1 MHKKLI
7 YVLGGVY
14 TAAILAFT
22 VFVMLDAFV
31 IERAYVAVHDTLP
44 AQASSVKVESTV
56 NDAKNDEGQADTD
69 QTQGESSE
77 EDGESSDR
85 SYHRRHGFGGFGG
98 SGGNHGSSSS
108 SSDRTE
114 EEINSATTSDEE
126 TTEVNGSVTLTTM
139 RYLNTDIYVVDIY
152 CSGTDLM
159 SALANDVYGKNVTQ
173 TTSAMASAKGAT
185 VAING
190 DYYGARNEGYVVRNG
205 TLYRSTSAGS
215 SQEDLV
221 IYADGTMEVIREGDV
236 TAQELVDKGAW
247 QVYSFGPGLVVDGAV
262 SVSLTDEVDR
272 ATSSNPRTAIGQVG
286 EGHYV
291 FVVADGR
298 TSASEG
304 LSLYELAT
312 FMTSQLGVQTAYN
325 LDGGGSSTLYL
336 NGSVINNPSG
346 GGVGSSSGERKVSD
360 IVYVSF

>member
-1 MHKKLI
+1 MRKNRI
-7 YVLGGVY
+7 AYVLGGVY
-14 TAAILAFT
+14 AAALLLFT

-31 IERAYVAVHDTLP
+31 IERAYVAVHDTIP
-44 AQASSVKVESTV
+44 AQASTSQKTESTKDNPV
-56 NDAKNDEGQADTD
+56 N
-69 QTQGESSE
+69 GESEGTSAE
-77 EDGESSDR
+77 ADATSGEDSGSS
-85 SYHRRHGFGGFGG
+85 SSRRHHRHRSGG
-98 SGGNHGSSSS
+98 SSSSS
-108 SSDRTE
+108 SSDRSV
-114 EEINSATTSDEE
+114 EEINAATTSDEE
-126 TTEVNGSVTLTTM
+126 TTEVNGSVTLSTM
-139 RYLNTDIYVVDIY
+139 RYLDTTVYVVDIY
-152 CSGTDLM
+152 CDGTDLM

-173 TTSAMASAKGAT
+173 TTSSMAASKGAT

-221 IYADGTMEVIREGDV
+221 IYADGTFEIVREGDV
-236 TAQELVDKGAW
+236 TAQELVDAGAW

-262 SVSLTDEVDR
+262 NVSLTDEVDR

-298 TSASEG
+298 TSESAG

-312 FMTSQLGVQTAYN
+312 FMVKQLGVRCAYN

-336 NGSVINNPSG
+336 DGSVINNPSG

-360 IVYVSF
+360 IVYVSL

>member
-1 MHKKLI
+1 MRKNRI
-7 YVLGGVY
+7 AYVLGGVY
-14 TAAILAFT
+14 AAALLMFT

-31 IERAYVAVHDTLP
+31 IERAYVAVHDTIP
-44 AQASSVKVESTV
+44 AQASTDHTTESTKD
-56 NDAKNDEGQADTD
+56 NPANSESGGASAETEA
-69 QTQGESSE
+69 TSGEESSA
-77 EDGESSDR
+77 SS
-85 SYHRRHGFGGFGG
+85 SHRHHRHSFGGSSGFGG
-98 SGGNHGSSSS
+98 SSS
-108 SSDRTE
+108 SSDRSA
-114 EEINSATTSDEE
+114 EEIDAATTSDEE
-126 TTEVNGSVTLTTM
+126 TTEVNGSVTLSTM
-139 RYLNTDIYVVDIY
+139 RYLDTTVYVVDIY
-152 CSGTDLM
+152 CDGTDLM

-173 TTSAMASAKGAT
+173 TTSSMAASKGAT

-221 IYADGTMEVIREGDV
+221 VYADGTMEIVREGDV
-236 TAQELVDKGAW
+236 TAQELVDAGAW

-298 TSASEG
+298 TSESAG

-312 FMTSQLGVQTAYN
+312 FMVKELGVRCAYN

-336 NGSVINNPSG
+336 DGSVINNPSG

-360 IVYVSF
+360 IVYVSL

>member
-1 MHKKLI
+1 MRKGKI
-7 YVLGGVY
+7 VYVLGGIY
-14 TAAILAFT
+14 AAALLAFT
-22 VFVMLDAFV
+22 GFVMLDAFV
-31 IERAYVAVHDTLP
+31 IERTFVVAHDTIP
-44 AQASSVKVESTV
+44 IQASTNNEAAEEQTTASP
-56 NDAKNDEGQADTD
+56 
-69 QTQGESSE
+69 TQGEASSE
-77 EDGESSDR
+77 ENGESKPDGS
-85 SYHRRHGFGGFGG
+85 SHHRRHSFGGFGG
-98 SGGNHGSSSS
+98 SGNSSSS
-108 SSDRTE
+108 ERTE
-114 EEINSATTSDEE
+114 EEIDAATTSDEE
-126 TTEVNGSVTLTTM
+126 TTEVNNSVTLSTM
-139 RYLNTDIYVVDIY
+139 RYLDTTVYVVDIY
-152 CSGTDLM
+152 CDGTSLM

-173 TTSAMASAKGAT
+173 TTSAMAEAKGAT

-221 IYADGTMEVIREGDV
+221 IYADGTMEVIREGDI
-236 TAQELVDKGAW
+236 TAQELIDAGAW
-247 QVYSFGPGLVVDGAV
+247 QVYSFGPGLVVDGAQ
-262 SVSLTDEVDR
+262 SVSLNEEVDR

-298 TSASEG
+298 TSESAG

-312 FMTSQLGVQTAYN
+312 FMVKELGVQTAYN

-336 NGSVINNPSG
+336 NGDVINNPSG